1 MRNIEAGGLGRAPNA
16 SQNGVPW
23 SEGRI
28 PFQRIV
34 SCLRQIASNIYLTK
48 FTPQNASAKHY
59 STGER
64 VHAARGLLGSDQQ
77 FVSWKGR
84 WWKRRTN
91 GEKIRGFSRSLRF
104 PPRFSFLFF
113 FFFLFSPPFPYS
125 MSSKLLQSKKRL
137 VAVRNDDGRSRIETS
152 FSRVKIK
159 FPCLCSTG
167 IERSGDHRFSAVEKF
182 ESQWGK
188 LAFFTR

>member
-16 SQNGVPW
+16 PQNGVPW

-104 PPRFSFLFF
+104 PPQFSFLFF
-113 FFFLFSPPFPYS
+113 SFFPSLPLFHVQQAFTIEKATHRRAKRRWTIENRNFVFARKNKIPLLVFHGDREERR
-125 MSSKLLQSKKRL
+125 SSFFS
-137 VAVRNDDGRSRIETS
+137 GR
-152 FSRVKIK
+152 KI
-159 FPCLCSTG
+159 
-167 IERSGDHRFSAVEKF
+167 
-182 ESQWGK
+182 
-188 LAFFTR
+188 

>member
-1 MRNIEAGGLGRAPNA
+1 MHHRTEF
-16 SQNGVPW
+16 W

-113 FFFLFSPPFPYS
+113 SFSFFPLPSLIPCPASFYNRKSDSSPCETT
-125 MSSKLLQSKKRL
+125 MDDRESKL
-137 VAVRNDDGRSRIETS
+137 
-152 FSRVKIK
+152 
-159 FPCLCSTG
+159 
-167 IERSGDHRFSAVEKF
+167 RFRA
-182 ESQWGK
+182 
-188 LAFFTR
+188 